1 MPATLSGVN
10 RSKSTITL
18 ATKIT
23 VVRLLGVPVF
33 IVMVMY
39 YLASIRA
46 GAIDDTYRLA
56 ALALFMVIALTDALD
71 GYLAR
76 RRGEITRL
84 GSILDPIADKALMLS
99 GLILLTKPAIPD
111 FEPRIPLWFT
121 GLVISRDVFLVA
133 GAFLIRFFA
142 HEVHIKP
149 HWTGKL
155 STLMQVL
162 IIAWVLAQGGQA
174 TLNGIILLAGLFTA
188 MSGAIYLRDGL
199 RQLEH
204 SHTTRPAR

>member
-1 MPATLSGVN
+1 M
-10 RSKSTITL
+10 STTKTKITL

-23 VVRLLGVPVF
+23 MVRLLGVPVF
-33 IVMVMY
+33 IVLVVY

-46 GAIDDTYRLA
+46 GAVNDGYRIA
-56 ALALFMVIALTDALD
+56 ALVTFLLIALTDALD

-99 GLILLTKPAIPD
+99 GLILLTKPTIPD

-133 GAFLIRFFA
+133 GALLIRYFA
-142 HEVHIKP
+142 REVHIKP
-149 HWTGKL
+149 HITGKIATVL
-155 STLMQVL
+155 QVAV
-162 IIAWVLAQGGQA
+162 IAWALARILPDWFLGGVM
-174 TLNGIILLAGLFTA
+174 LAAIFTA
-188 MSGAIYLRDGL
+188 ASWAIYLKEGL
-199 RQLEH
+199 RQLERGH
-204 SHTTRPAR
+204 QVSSG

>member
-1 MPATLSGVN
+1 MNLPRTN
-10 RSKSTITL
+10 ITL

-23 VVRLLGVPVF
+23 LVRLLGVPVF
-33 IVMVMY
+33 IVLVVY

-46 GAIDDTYRLA
+46 GAVNDGYRIA
-56 ALALFMVIALTDALD
+56 ALTLFLLIALTDALD
-71 GYLAR
+71 GHLAR

-99 GLILLTKPAIPD
+99 GLILLTKPTILD

-133 GAFLIRFFA
+133 GALLIRYFA
-142 HEVHIKP
+142 REVHIKP
-149 HWTGKL
+149 HITGKIATVL
-155 STLMQVL
+155 QVAV
-162 IIAWVLAQGGQA
+162 IAWALAR
-174 TLNGIILLAGLFTA
+174 ILPDWFMSGVILAAIFTA
-188 MSGAIYLRDGL
+188 ASWGIYLKDGL

-204 SHTTRPAR
+204 GHQHNGG